1 MLNRKTDWKK
11 IERLYRAGLLSIREI
26 AREVNISEGDI
37 RYHAKKHGWKRDLT
51 QQARQAYRT
60 KTVQNLAKIFDSEDL
75 KNQLNN
81 ISDEEIIEE
90 AARTQIEVVRQHQRT
105 LGAGHSLTMRLLQEL
120 EFTTTTVD
128 ELEKLIR
135 DTTAPNRRAALQ
147 RMISLP
153 ARATTLRD
161 LAAAA
166 RLWVTLERQAFNIVD
181 DRDKGEDQKKLDE
194 MTAEELRAEI
204 KDDAKKLGLDL
215 TSLSEDPPSNR
226 VKVH

>member
-26 AREVNISEGDI
+26 AREMNITEGDI

-51 QQARQAYRT
+51 QEARQAYRT
-60 KTVQNLAKIFDSEDL
+60 KTVQNLAKVFDSGDL
-75 KNQLNN
+75 KNQLDS
-81 ISDEEIIEE
+81 ITDEEIIEE
-90 AARTQIEVVRQHQRT
+90 AARTQIEVVRQHQKT
-105 LGAGHSLTMRLLQEL
+105 LGAGHSLTMRLLNEL
-120 EFTTTTVD
+120 DTVTSHTD
-128 ELEKLIR
+128 ELERAIV
-135 DTTAPNRRAALQ
+135 DTTAPNRRAGLQ
-147 RMISLP
+147 RAISLG

-215 TSLSEDPPSNR
+215 TSLSEDFPTTR
-226 VKVH
+226 GKVH